1 MQNIKFI
8 CINKSNLNQGG
19 LLVLNKFESYY
30 ADKFEFKNLD
40 LSLSRID
47 NALKEAGFNEKSL
60 GRIIHIAGTNGKG
73 STSYFLYQML
83 QLSGYKTALF
93 TSPHILK
100 INERIS
106 YNLSDISDDNM
117 DNIFNQYKDL
127 IIKNNL
133 SYFEAV
139 FFTAVMYFALKSPDF
154 TILETGLGGRFDA
167 TNTNLIN
174 NKLCVITSMG
184 HDHAAYLGNNIY
196 GIINEKLGILRDNS
210 TLVLAYNKP
219 FVLEHIKNT
228 VKNEIKF
235 IEKDMIVNNNDY
247 PYPYNEN
254 YTTASYIYNLLLDK
268 EYKYNPSLKLPPCR
282 MEQIGNV
289 ILDGS
294 HNMPGILKIKE
305 TWKKKNI
312 NAVIFTV
319 TNDRNIENTA
329 EILKQVSPNLI
340 VTTLP
345 DNIRSIHEYKNNDIT
360 FIQSPI
366 DAFKYAKSNFKGT
379 ILVTGSFYLCAY
391 IKEYINGSSN
401 EV

>member
-1 MQNIKFI
+1 M
-8 CINKSNLNQGG
+8 
-19 LLVLNKFESYY
+19 NKFESYY

-40 LSLSRID
+40 LSLNRID

-106 YNLSDISDDNM
+106 YNLLDISDNDM
-117 DNIFNQYKDL
+117 DNIFMQYKDI

-139 FFTAVMYFALKSPDF
+139 FFTATLYFAPKSPDF

-174 NKLCVITSMG
+174 NKLCVITFMG
-184 HDHAAYLGNNIY
+184 YDHAAYLGNNIY
-196 GIINEKLGILRDNS
+196 CIINEKLGILRDNS
-210 TLVLAYNKP
+210 TLMLAYNKP

-228 VKNEIKF
+228 VKNKVQF
-235 IEKDMIVNNNDY
+235 IEKNMIISDKDY
-247 PYPYNEN
+247 PSPYNEN
-254 YTTASYIYNLLLDK
+254 YTTSSYIYNILLNK
-268 EYKYNPSLKLPPCR
+268 EFRYNAELKLPPCR
-282 MEQIGNV
+282 MEKLGDV

-294 HNMPGILKIKE
+294 HNMSGILKIKE

-312 NAVIFTV
+312 NSVIFTV

-329 EILKQVSPNLI
+329 VILRQVSPNII

-345 DNIRSIHEYKNNDIT
+345 DNIRSIHEYKSKDVI

-366 DAFKYAKSNFKGT
+366 DAFEYAKKHFKGT
-379 ILVTGSFYLCAY
+379 ILITGSFYLCAY
-391 IKEYINGSSN
+391 IKEYINGSGN

>member
-1 MQNIKFI
+1 M
-8 CINKSNLNQGG
+8 
-19 LLVLNKFESYY
+19 NKFESYY

-47 NALKEAGFNEKSL
+47 NALIQAGFNEKSL
-60 GRIIHIAGTNGKG
+60 GKIIHIAGTNGKG

-83 QLSGYKTALF
+83 QLAGFKTALF

-106 YNLSDISDDNM
+106 YNLSDITDDEM
-117 DNIFNQYKDL
+117 DNIFTANKD
-127 IIKNNL
+127 IIINNNL

-139 FFTAVMYFALKSPDF
+139 FFTAALFFAEKSPDF
-154 TILETGLGGRFDA
+154 TILETGLGGRYDA
-167 TNTNLIN
+167 TNTNTIN

-184 HDHAAYLGNNIY
+184 QDHTAYLGNNIY

-219 FVLEHIKNT
+219 FVLNHIKQTIKNI
-228 VKNEIKF
+228 VKAIDKENI
-235 IEKDMIVNNNDY
+235 IEDTDY

-254 YTTASYIYNLLLDK
+254 YTTASYIYKLLLDK
-268 EYKYNPSLKLPPCR
+268 EFKYNKNLKLPPCR
-282 MEQIGNV
+282 MEKIGNI

-294 HNMPGILKIKE
+294 HNMPGILKIIN
-305 TWKKKNI
+305 TWKKQNI
-312 NAVIFTV
+312 SAVIFTV

-329 EILKQVSPNLI
+329 EILKHVSNNLI

-345 DNIRSIHEYKNNDIT
+345 GNIRSINECKNSNVI
-360 FIQSPI
+360 FIQAPE
-366 DAFKYAKSNFKGT
+366 DALEYALKSYKDN

-391 IKEYINGSSN
+391 IKEYINGRKN
-401 EV
+401 EK

>member
-1 MQNIKFI
+1 M
-8 CINKSNLNQGG
+8 
-19 LLVLNKFESYY
+19 NKFESYY

-47 NALKEAGFNEKSL
+47 NALIQAGFNEKSL
-60 GRIIHIAGTNGKG
+60 GKIIHIAGTNGKG

-83 QLSGYKTALF
+83 QLAGFKTALF

-106 YNLSDISDDNM
+106 YNLSDITDDEM
-117 DNIFNQYKDL
+117 DNIFTANKD
-127 IIKNNL
+127 IIINNNL

-139 FFTAVMYFALKSPDF
+139 FFTAALFFAEKSPDF
-154 TILETGLGGRFDA
+154 TILETGLGGKYDA
-167 TNTNLIN
+167 TNTNTIN

-184 HDHAAYLGNNIY
+184 QDHTAYLGNNIY

-219 FVLEHIKNT
+219 FVLNHIKKT
-228 VKNEIKF
+228 VKNIVKSIDKEMI
-235 IEKDMIVNNNDY
+235 IEDIDY

-254 YTTASYIYNLLLDK
+254 YTTASYIYKLLLNK
-268 EYKYNPSLKLPPCR
+268 EFKYNKNLKLPPCR
-282 MEQIGNV
+282 MEKIGNI

-294 HNMPGILKIKE
+294 HNMPGILKIIN
-305 TWKKKNI
+305 TWKKQNI
-312 NAVIFTV
+312 SAVIFTV

-329 EILKQVSPNLI
+329 EILKHVSNNLI

-345 DNIRSIHEYKNNDIT
+345 GNIRSIDECKNNNVI
-360 FIQSPI
+360 FIQSPK
-366 DAFKYAKSNFKGT
+366 DALEYALNSYNGT

-391 IKEYINGSSN
+391 IKEYLNGRKN
-401 EV
+401 EK

>member
-1 MQNIKFI
+1 M
-8 CINKSNLNQGG
+8 
-19 LLVLNKFESYY
+19 NKFESYY

-60 GRIIHIAGTNGKG
+60 GSIIHIAGTNGKG

-83 QLSGYKTALF
+83 KLSGYKTALF

-106 YNLSDISDDNM
+106 YNLSDISDDYM
-117 DNIFNQYKDL
+117 DNIFMQYKD
-127 IIKNNL
+127 IIVKNHL

-139 FFTAVMYFALKSPDF
+139 FFEAVLYFAAKSPDF

-167 TNTNLIN
+167 TNTSLIN
-174 NKLCVITSMG
+174 NKLCVITSIG

-196 GIINEKLGILRDNS
+196 GIINEKLGILRESS

-219 FVLEHIKNT
+219 FVLEHITNT
-228 VKNEIKF
+228 VQNKIEF
-235 IEKDMIVNNNDY
+235 IEKDMIVTDKDY
-247 PYPYNEN
+247 PHPYNEN
-254 YTTASYIYNLLLDK
+254 YTTSSYIYEFLLNKDF
-268 EYKYNPSLKLPPCR
+268 KYNTELKLPPCR
-282 MEQIGNV
+282 MERLGNI

-305 TWKKKNI
+305 TWKKQNI
-312 NAVIFTV
+312 SSIIFTV

-329 EILKQVSPNLI
+329 AILKQVSPNLI

-345 DNIRSIHEYKNNDIT
+345 DNIRSIKECKSKDVT

-366 DAFKYAKSNFKGT
+366 DAFKYAENNFKGT
-379 ILVTGSFYLCAY
+379 ILITGSFYLCAF
-391 IKEYINGSSN
+391 IKNYINGSRN

>member
-1 MQNIKFI
+1 M
-8 CINKSNLNQGG
+8 
-19 LLVLNKFESYY
+19 NKFESYY

-47 NALKEAGFNEKSL
+47 NALKETGFNEKSL

-73 STSYFLYQML
+73 STSYFLYQIL
-83 QLSGYKTALF
+83 HLSGYKTALF

-106 YNLSDISDDNM
+106 YNMSDISDNDM
-117 DNIFNQYKDL
+117 DNIFTQYQDL
-127 IIKNNL
+127 IINNNL

-139 FFTAVMYFALKSPDF
+139 FFTAMLFFASKSPDF

-184 HDHAAYLGNNIY
+184 QDHAAYLGNNIY
-196 GIINEKLGILRDNS
+196 GIINEKLGILRENS

-235 IEKDMIVNNNDY
+235 IKKDMVVSDKDY

-254 YTTASYIYNLLLDK
+254 YTTSSYIYKLLLNK
-268 EYKYNPSLKLPPCR
+268 EFKYDIELKLPPCR
-282 MEQIGNV
+282 MERLGNV

-305 TWKKKNI
+305 TWKKQNI
-312 NAVIFTV
+312 SAVIFTV

-329 EILKQVSPNLI
+329 AILKQVSTNLI

-345 DNIRSIHEYKNNDIT
+345 DNIRSIHECKSKDIT
-360 FIQSPI
+360 FIPSPI
-366 DAFKYAKSNFKGT
+366 DAFKYAQNNFKGT
-379 ILVTGSFYLCAY
+379 ILITGSFYLCAY
-391 IKEYINGSSN
+391 IKEYINGSRY

>member
-1 MQNIKFI
+1 M
-8 CINKSNLNQGG
+8 
-19 LLVLNKFESYY
+19 NKFESYY

-47 NALKEAGFNEKSL
+47 NALIQAGFNEKSL
-60 GRIIHIAGTNGKG
+60 GKIIHIAGTNGKG

-83 QLSGYKTALF
+83 QLAGFKTALF

-106 YNLSDISDDNM
+106 YNLSDITDEEM
-117 DNIFNQYKDL
+117 DNIFTANKD
-127 IIKNNL
+127 IIINNNL

-139 FFTAVMYFALKSPDF
+139 FFTAALFFAEKSPDF
-154 TILETGLGGRFDA
+154 TILETGLGGRYDA
-167 TNTNLIN
+167 TNTNTIN

-184 HDHAAYLGNNIY
+184 QDHTAYLGNNIY

-219 FVLEHIKNT
+219 FVLNHIKKT
-228 VKNEIKF
+228 VKNIVKAIDKEMI
-235 IEKDMIVNNNDY
+235 IEDIDY

-254 YTTASYIYNLLLDK
+254 YTTASYIYKLLLNK
-268 EYKYNPSLKLPPCR
+268 KFKYNKTLKLPPCR
-282 MEQIGNV
+282 MEKIENI

-294 HNMPGILKIKE
+294 HNMPGILKIIN
-305 TWKKKNI
+305 TWKKQNI

-329 EILKQVSPNLI
+329 EILKHVSNNLI

-345 DNIRSIHEYKNNDIT
+345 GNIRSIDECKNNNLI
-360 FIQSPI
+360 FIQSPK
-366 DAFKYAKSNFKGT
+366 DALEYALNSYKGT

-391 IKEYINGSSN
+391 IKEYLNGRKN
-401 EV
+401 EK

>member
-1 MQNIKFI
+1 M
-8 CINKSNLNQGG
+8 
-19 LLVLNKFESYY
+19 NKFESYY

-40 LSLSRID
+40 LSLNRID

-60 GRIIHIAGTNGKG
+60 GSIIHIAGTNGKG

-106 YNLSDISDDNM
+106 YNLSDISDNDM
-117 DNIFNQYKDL
+117 DNIFIQYKD
-127 IIKNNL
+127 IIMKNNL

-139 FFTAVMYFALKSPDF
+139 FFTATLYFVSKSPDF

-184 HDHAAYLGNNIY
+184 YDHAAYLGSNIY
-196 GIINEKLGILRDNS
+196 SIINEKLGILRNNS
-210 TLVLAYNKP
+210 TLILAYNKP

-228 VKNEIKF
+228 VKNEVNF
-235 IEKDMIVNNNDY
+235 IEKNIIINDKDY

-254 YTTASYIYNLLLDK
+254 YTTSSYIYNILLDK
-268 EYKYNPSLKLPPCR
+268 EFRYNAKLKLPPCR
-282 MEQIGNV
+282 MEKLDDV

-294 HNMPGILKIKE
+294 HNMSGILKIKE
-305 TWKKKNI
+305 TWKKHNI
-312 NAVIFTV
+312 NSIIFTV

-345 DNIRSIHEYKNNDIT
+345 DNIRSIYEYTGKDVI

-366 DAFKYAKSNFKGT
+366 DAFEYAKKNFKGT
-379 ILVTGSFYLCAY
+379 ILITGSFYLCAY
-391 IKEYINGSSN
+391 IKKHINGSGN

>member
-1 MQNIKFI
+1 M
-8 CINKSNLNQGG
+8 
-19 LLVLNKFESYY
+19 NKFESYY

-47 NALKEAGFNEKSL
+47 NALTQAGFNEKSL
-60 GRIIHIAGTNGKG
+60 GKIIHIAGTNGKG

-83 QLSGYKTALF
+83 QLAGFKTALF

-106 YNLSDISDDNM
+106 YNLSDITDDEM
-117 DNIFNQYKDL
+117 DNIFTANKD
-127 IIKNNL
+127 IIINNNL

-139 FFTAVMYFALKSPDF
+139 FFTAALFFAEKSPDF
-154 TILETGLGGRFDA
+154 TILETGLGGKYDA
-167 TNTNLIN
+167 TNTNTIN

-184 HDHAAYLGNNIY
+184 QDHTAYLGNNIY

-219 FVLEHIKNT
+219 FVLNHIKKT
-228 VKNEIKF
+228 VKNIVKSIDKEMI
-235 IEKDMIVNNNDY
+235 IEDIDY

-254 YTTASYIYNLLLDK
+254 YTTASYIYKLLLNK
-268 EYKYNPSLKLPPCR
+268 EFKYNKNLKLPPCR
-282 MEQIGNV
+282 MEKIGNI

-294 HNMPGILKIKE
+294 HNMPGILKIIN
-305 TWKKKNI
+305 TWKKQNI
-312 NAVIFTV
+312 SAVIFTV

-329 EILKQVSPNLI
+329 EILKHVSNNLI

-345 DNIRSIHEYKNNDIT
+345 GNIRSIDECKNNNVI
-360 FIQSPI
+360 FIQSPK
-366 DAFKYAKSNFKGT
+366 DALEYALNSYNGT

-391 IKEYINGSSN
+391 IKEYLNGRKN
-401 EV
+401 EK

>member
-1 MQNIKFI
+1 M
-8 CINKSNLNQGG
+8 
-19 LLVLNKFESYY
+19 NKFESYY

-47 NALKEAGFNEKSL
+47 NALTQAGFNEKSL
-60 GRIIHIAGTNGKG
+60 GKIIHIAGTNGKG

-83 QLSGYKTALF
+83 QLAGFKTALF

-106 YNLSDISDDNM
+106 YNLSDITDDEM
-117 DNIFNQYKDL
+117 DNVFTANKD
-127 IIKNNL
+127 IIINNNL

-139 FFTAVMYFALKSPDF
+139 FFTAALFFAEKSPDF
-154 TILETGLGGRFDA
+154 TILETGLGGKYDA
-167 TNTNLIN
+167 TNTNTIN

-184 HDHAAYLGNNIY
+184 QDHTAYLGNNIY

-219 FVLEHIKNT
+219 FVLNHIKKT
-228 VKNEIKF
+228 VKNIVKSIDKEMI
-235 IEKDMIVNNNDY
+235 IEDIDY

-254 YTTASYIYNLLLDK
+254 YTTASYIYKLLLNK
-268 EYKYNPSLKLPPCR
+268 EFKYNKNLKLPPCR
-282 MEQIGNV
+282 MEKIGNI

-294 HNMPGILKIKE
+294 HNMPGILKIIN
-305 TWKKKNI
+305 TWKKQNI
-312 NAVIFTV
+312 SAVIFTV

-329 EILKQVSPNLI
+329 EILKHVSNNLI

-345 DNIRSIHEYKNNDIT
+345 GNIRSIDECKNNNVI
-360 FIQSPI
+360 FIQSPK
-366 DAFKYAKSNFKGT
+366 DALEYALNSYNGT

-391 IKEYINGSSN
+391 IKEYLNGRKN
-401 EV
+401 EK

>member
-1 MQNIKFI
+1 M
-8 CINKSNLNQGG
+8 
-19 LLVLNKFESYY
+19 NKFESYY

-47 NALKEAGFNEKSL
+47 NALIQAGFNEKSL
-60 GRIIHIAGTNGKG
+60 GKIIHIAGTNGKG

-83 QLSGYKTALF
+83 QFAGFKTALF

-106 YNLSDISDDNM
+106 YNLSDITDEEM
-117 DNIFNQYKDL
+117 DNIFTANKD
-127 IIKNNL
+127 IIINNNL

-139 FFTAVMYFALKSPDF
+139 FFTAALFFAEKSPDF
-154 TILETGLGGRFDA
+154 TILETGLGGRYDA
-167 TNTNLIN
+167 TNTNTIN

-184 HDHAAYLGNNIY
+184 QDHTAYLGNNIY

-219 FVLEHIKNT
+219 FVLNHIKKT
-228 VKNEIKF
+228 VKNIVKAIDKEMI
-235 IEKDMIVNNNDY
+235 IEDIDY

-254 YTTASYIYNLLLDK
+254 YTTASYIYKLLLNK
-268 EYKYNPSLKLPPCR
+268 EFKYNKTLKLPPCR
-282 MEQIGNV
+282 MEKIENI

-294 HNMPGILKIKE
+294 HNMPGILKIIN
-305 TWKKKNI
+305 TWKKQNI
-312 NAVIFTV
+312 SAVIFTV

-329 EILKQVSPNLI
+329 EILKHVSNNLI

-345 DNIRSIHEYKNNDIT
+345 GNIRSIDECKKNNVI
-360 FIQSPI
+360 FIQSPK
-366 DAFKYAKSNFKGT
+366 DALEYALNSYKGT

-391 IKEYINGSSN
+391 IKEYLNGRKN
-401 EV
+401 EK

>member
-1 MQNIKFI
+1 M
-8 CINKSNLNQGG
+8 
-19 LLVLNKFESYY
+19 NKFESYY

-47 NALKEAGFNEKSL
+47 NALKEAGFSEKSL

-83 QLSGYKTALF
+83 QLSGYKAALF

-106 YNLSDISDDNM
+106 YDLSDISDEDM
-117 DNIFNQYKDL
+117 DNIFTQYQDL
-127 IIKNNL
+127 IIKHNL

-139 FFTAVMYFALKSPDF
+139 FFTAALYFASKSPDF

-167 TNTNLIN
+167 TNTNIIN

-184 HDHAAYLGNNIY
+184 HDHAAYLGNSIY

-210 TLVLAYNKP
+210 ILVLAYNKP
-219 FVLEHIKNT
+219 FVLEHIKKT
-228 VKNEIKF
+228 VKNEIMF
-235 IEKDMIVNNNDY
+235 IEKNIIISDNDY

-254 YTTASYIYNLLLDK
+254 YTTSSYIYKLLLNQ
-268 EYKYNPSLKLPPCR
+268 EFKYNPKLKLPPCR
-282 MEQIGNV
+282 MEKIGNV

-305 TWKKKNI
+305 TWKKQNI
-312 NAVIFTV
+312 SAVIFTV

-329 EILKQVSPNLI
+329 AILKQVSPNLI

-345 DNIRSIHEYKNNDIT
+345 DNIRSIDEYNSKDII
-360 FIQSPI
+360 FIKSPI
-366 DAFKYAKSNFKGT
+366 DAFKHAENNFKGT
-379 ILVTGSFYLCAY
+379 VLVTGSFYLCAY
-391 IKEYINGSSN
+391 IKEYINGSRN

>member
-1 MQNIKFI
+1 M
-8 CINKSNLNQGG
+8 
-19 LLVLNKFESYY
+19 NKFESYY

-60 GRIIHIAGTNGKG
+60 GSIIHIAGTNGKG

-83 QLSGYKTALF
+83 KLSGYKTALF

-106 YNLSDISDDNM
+106 YNLSDISDDYM
-117 DNIFNQYKDL
+117 DNIFMQYKD
-127 IIKNNL
+127 IIVKNHL

-139 FFTAVMYFALKSPDF
+139 FFEAVLYFAAKSPDF

-167 TNTNLIN
+167 TNTSLIN
-174 NKLCVITSMG
+174 NKLCVITSIG

-196 GIINEKLGILRDNS
+196 GIINEKLGILRESS

-219 FVLEHIKNT
+219 FVLEHITNT
-228 VKNEIKF
+228 VQNKIEF
-235 IEKDMIVNNNDY
+235 IEKDMIVTDKDY
-247 PYPYNEN
+247 PHPYNEN
-254 YTTASYIYNLLLDK
+254 YTTSSYIYKFLLNKDF
-268 EYKYNPSLKLPPCR
+268 KYNTELKLPPCR
-282 MEQIGNV
+282 MERLGNI

-305 TWKKKNI
+305 TWKKQNI
-312 NAVIFTV
+312 SSIIFTV

-329 EILKQVSPNLI
+329 AILKQVSPNLI

-345 DNIRSIHEYKNNDIT
+345 DNIRSIKECKSKDVT

-366 DAFKYAKSNFKGT
+366 DAFKYAENNFKGT
-379 ILVTGSFYLCAY
+379 ILITGSFYLCAF
-391 IKEYINGSSN
+391 IKNYINGSRN

>member
-1 MQNIKFI
+1 M
-8 CINKSNLNQGG
+8 
-19 LLVLNKFESYY
+19 NKFESYY

-47 NALKEAGFNEKSL
+47 NALKEAGFDEKSL
-60 GRIIHIAGTNGKG
+60 GKIIHIAGTNGKG

-83 QLSGYKTALF
+83 QLSGYKAALF

-106 YNLSDISDDNM
+106 YNLSDISDNEM
-117 DNIFNQYKDL
+117 DTIFTKYQNL
-127 IIKNNL
+127 IIKNKL

-139 FFTAVMYFALKSPDF
+139 FFTAMLYFQSKSPDF
-154 TILETGLGGRFDA
+154 TILETGLGGRYDA
-167 TNTNLIN
+167 TNTSLIN
-174 NKLCVITSMG
+174 NKICVITSMG

-210 TLVLAYNKP
+210 ILILAYNKP
-219 FVLEHIKNT
+219 FVLEHIKKT
-228 VKNEIKF
+228 VQNEIKF
-235 IEKDMIVNNNDY
+235 IEKDVIIKDDDY

-254 YTTASYIYNLLLDK
+254 YTTSSYIYKILLNKDF
-268 EYKYNPSLKLPPCR
+268 KYSHNLKLPPCR
-282 MEQIGNV
+282 MEKIGNV
-289 ILDGS
+289 IFDGS
-294 HNMPGILKIKE
+294 HNMPGILKIKD
-305 TWKKKNI
+305 TWKKQNI
-312 NAVIFTV
+312 GAVIFTV

-345 DNIRSIHEYKNNDIT
+345 DNIRSIKECNNKNII
-360 FIQSPI
+360 FIKSPI
-366 DAFKYAKSNFKGT
+366 EAFKYAETHYKGK
-379 ILVTGSFYLCAY
+379 ILITGSFYLCAY
-391 IKEYINGSSN
+391 LKEYINGNSN

>member
-1 MQNIKFI
+1 M
-8 CINKSNLNQGG
+8 
-19 LLVLNKFESYY
+19 NKFESYY

-47 NALKEAGFNEKSL
+47 NALKEAGFSEKNL

-106 YNLSDISDDNM
+106 YNLSDISDDDM
-117 DNIFNQYKDL
+117 DNIFTQYQDL
-127 IIKNNL
+127 IIKNNH

-139 FFTAVMYFALKSPDF
+139 FFISALYFASKSPDF

-174 NKLCVITSMG
+174 NKLCIITSMG
-184 HDHAAYLGNNIY
+184 QDHTAYLGNNIY

-210 TLVLAYNKP
+210 ILVLAYNKP
-219 FVLEHIKNT
+219 FVLEYIKKT

-235 IEKDMIVNNNDY
+235 IEKDMIVNDKDY

-254 YTTASYIYNLLLDK
+254 YTTSSYIYTYLLNHK
-268 EYKYNPSLKLPPCR
+268 FKYNSKLKLPPCR
-282 MEQIGNV
+282 MEKIGNI

-305 TWKKKNI
+305 TWKKQNI
-312 NAVIFTV
+312 SAVIFTV

-329 EILKQVSPNLI
+329 TVLKQVSPNLI

-345 DNIRSIHEYKNNDIT
+345 DNIRSIDEYSSNSIT
-360 FIQSPI
+360 FIKSPI
-366 DAFKYAKSNFKGT
+366 DALKYAENHFKGT

-391 IKEYINGSSN
+391 IKEYINGSRN